1 MKKAENGLNILD
13 GLKKILLS
21 NLSNIAVFCEL
32 SYIFYIQTL
41 TTPQTLYI
49 IKVTG
54 KEKTMSRK
62 LTIPI
67 QHLDLFASILKK
79 MGCDTF
85 TENESKYSPDFSFS
99 IGGDRFWGYKRSFL
113 IEFNGDDD
121 NTLQAINEQYE
132 YVVAQL
138 TKEQEKQD

>member
-1 MKKAENGLNILD
+1 
-13 GLKKILLS
+13 
-21 NLSNIAVFCEL
+21 
-32 SYIFYIQTL
+32 
-41 TTPQTLYI
+41 
-49 IKVTG
+49 
-54 KEKTMSRK
+54 MSRK

-67 QHLDLFASILKK
+67 QHLDLFSSILKK

-85 TENESKYSPDFSFS
+85 TENDNKYSPDFSFS
-99 IGGDRFWGYKRSFL
+99 IGDDRFWGYKRSFL